1 MSLPKHRAIA
11 AQYSISPLCSLT
23 TWMPAHK
30 GWMRCWRYERKGGG
44 WGDTQAAYEC
54 IKRNSECRRS
64 VALLYWLEKQLPWP
78 TSRARTTQTT
88 QRAQHTAQLASLLE
102 CTNETKAPADSS
114 SPGKRKNWNPRAL
127 HNILCCIRQTMQRQ
141 TSFGFRR
148 PAGQPGQLY
157 CLLHVSPV
165 AASMIYARQTEKTF
179 CPSTL
184 PPACR
189 LQHRDAKRAWPFLLQ
204 REIS

>member
-1 MSLPKHRAIA
+1 MSVLKGILNVDDPLRCFIDSKSSCHGQPAEHGQHR
-11 AQYSISPLCSLT
+11 Q
-23 TWMPAHK
+23 
-30 GWMRCWRYERKGGG
+30 
-44 WGDTQAAYEC
+44 
-54 IKRNSECRRS
+54 RS
-64 VALLYWLEKQLPWP
+64 
-78 TSRARTTQTT
+78 T
-88 QRAQHTAQLASLLE
+88 QHTAQLASLLE